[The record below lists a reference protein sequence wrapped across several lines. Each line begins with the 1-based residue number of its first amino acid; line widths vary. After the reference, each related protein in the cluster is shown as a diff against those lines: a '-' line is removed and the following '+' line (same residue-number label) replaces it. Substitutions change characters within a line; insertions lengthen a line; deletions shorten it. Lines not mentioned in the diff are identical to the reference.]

1 LPVLLKAAQHRE
13 IALIQYRTTVFLDTA
28 SACTLLLFG
37 STMLRHGS
45 IGEENDRAPM
55 IRRQFFMKTFAA
67 RARTC
72 EGSKHRATGRSGSD
86 HHQIDAAVFEACP
99 RQTIPRHPLDPVP
112 VLTEIARSLMLGWK
126 LGLQTAGLARISVRD
141 LEKNRLLSL
150 FHVELCPQPVAHR
163 LFLCERWKGT
173 LLGSA
178 DPTRALRRYCVASC
192 ANIRTDAG
200 TNVFV

>member
-1 LPVLLKAAQHRE
+1 LPVLLKAGQHRE

-45 IGEENDRAPM
+45 IGEEKGQGADDEEIVFHENLCRSGKDLRG
-55 IRRQFFMKTFAA
+55 I
-67 RARTC
+67 
-72 EGSKHRATGRSGSD
+72 ATGRSGLD
-86 HHQIDAAVFEACP
+86 HHQIDAAVFEAFP

-200 TNVFV
+200 ANVFV